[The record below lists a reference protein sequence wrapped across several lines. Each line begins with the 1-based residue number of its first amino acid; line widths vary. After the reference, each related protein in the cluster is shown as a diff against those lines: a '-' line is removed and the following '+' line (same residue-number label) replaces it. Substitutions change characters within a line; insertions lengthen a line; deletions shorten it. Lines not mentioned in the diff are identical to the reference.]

1 MDDKLA
7 LRSSQAGM
15 RFIAQMTIY
24 NSGNWERMKTFILE
38 SYHPDLLAQED
49 IDERLDD
56 FLYQY
61 ETLGKVRVRQVVG
74 MGKHHVIALLE
85 AEKSDDYFLNE
96 LKVEEDY
103 PHRVTEYN
111 FTSVE

>member
-1 MDDKLA
+1 MDDKIA

-24 NSGNWERMKTFILE
+24 NSGSFERLKQFLLE

-56 FLYQY
+56 FRYQY

-74 MGKHHVIALLE
+74 MGKHHVIVLLE
-85 AEKSDDYFLNE
+85 VEKSDEFFLNDMQ
-96 LKVEEDY
+96 VEEDY
-103 PHRVTEYN
+103 PHRVSECR
-111 FTSVE
+111 FTTVE